1 MTMAAEQQQVFHAL
15 AQAMLDLDL
24 ERVKTQTAQA
34 LEATIS
40 PQRIITDGL
49 GAGME
54 AVGTRFARGDYFL
67 SELIWAGQIMKEAMA
82 LLAPHLHAGEKVS
95 AGKVVIATVEGDLH
109 DIGKNIAT
117 SMLQSAGFEVI
128 DLGVDV
134 PAAEIVAKAREVAA
148 DIIALSA
155 LLSMVQGYVEE
166 TVTTVRASSIGRKVK
181 ILLGGRIV
189 DAEKAQAMGADAYAR
204 DAWDGIAKA
213 KELMSKKAK

>member
-1 MTMAAEQQQVFHAL
+1 MTMAAEQQQVLHAL

>member
-1 MTMAAEQQQVFHAL
+1 MTMAAEQQQVLHAL

-166 TVTTVRASSIGRKVK
+166 AVTTVRASSIGRKVK

>member
-166 TVTTVRASSIGRKVK
+166 AVTTVRASSIGRKVK

>member
-1 MTMAAEQQQVFHAL
+1 MTMAAEQQPVLHAL

-24 ERVKTQTAQA
+24 ERVKAQTAQA

-54 AVGTRFARGDYFL
+54 AVGSRFARGDYFL

-82 LLAPHLHAGEKVS
+82 LLDPHLHAGEKVS

-128 DLGVDV
+128 DLGVNV
-134 PAAEIVAKAREVAA
+134 PAAEIVAKAREVDA
-148 DIIALSA
+148 DIVALSA
-155 LLSMVQGYVEE
+155 LLSMVQAYVEE